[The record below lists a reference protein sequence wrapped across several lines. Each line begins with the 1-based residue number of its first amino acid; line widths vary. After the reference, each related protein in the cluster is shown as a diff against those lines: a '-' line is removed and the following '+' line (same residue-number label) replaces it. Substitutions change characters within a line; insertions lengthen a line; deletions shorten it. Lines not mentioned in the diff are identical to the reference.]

1 VLAALRERAFVT
13 PDDIKELAYPVLR
26 HRLVRKAETE
36 IEGIAVEQI
45 IDQLL
50 ASVEVPR

>member
-1 VLAALRERAFVT
+1 M
-13 PDDIKELAYPVLR
+13 LR
-26 HRLVRKAETE
+26 HRLIRKAETE
-36 IEGIAVEQI
+36 IEGIAVEPI